1 LRYAGF
7 DFDGD
12 GATDVAVLRCVD
24 GTWNVTVTWAG
35 DDPPALTVQPI
46 PDCGSMSCSFFAA
59 PDLNGDGAAEL
70 GIVIG
75 GETARQVEFFRL
87 DRSGASTDPLAIVGD
102 GAPGF
107 PSNTTAVFPYGGA
120 VTHAASLTCEDR
132 GDGRVVV
139 STTAESS
146 TGTSPW
152 TIRTTDLVLEA
163 DGFRVI
169 SSVESTRESADI
181 GPFDEVCGVSVPN

>member
-24 GTWNVTVTWAG
+24 GAWNVTVTWAG
-35 DDPPALTVQPI
+35 SESPALTVQPI
-46 PDCGSMSCSFFAA
+46 PDCGSTLCSFFAA

-75 GETARQVEFFRL
+75 GETATQVEVFHL

-107 PSNTTAVFPYGGA
+107 PSNTTAVFPYSGA
-120 VTHAASLTCEDR
+120 VTHTANLTCEDR
-132 GDGRVVV
+132 SDGRVVV

-146 TGTSPW
+146 TGTAPW

-163 DGFRVI
+163 DGFHVI
-169 SSVESTRESADI
+169 SSVDSTSESGDI
-181 GPFDEVCGVSVPN
+181 GPYDEVCGVRV